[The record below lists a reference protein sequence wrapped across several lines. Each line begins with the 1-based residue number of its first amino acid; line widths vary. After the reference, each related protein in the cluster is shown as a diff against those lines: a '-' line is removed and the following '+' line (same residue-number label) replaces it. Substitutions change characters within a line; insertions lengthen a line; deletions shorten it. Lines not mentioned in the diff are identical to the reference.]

1 MRIIWQRVRRITD
14 DISGV
19 KGLNGRGHLNE
30 FNVGSGEGR
39 WAVAQILILVRKFS
53 PYLSPEINVKSII
66 ERLFV
71 H

>member
-1 MRIIWQRVRRITD
+1 MRSRE
-14 DISGV
+14 
-19 KGLNGRGHLNE
+19 L
-30 FNVGSGEGR
+30 NVGSGEGR